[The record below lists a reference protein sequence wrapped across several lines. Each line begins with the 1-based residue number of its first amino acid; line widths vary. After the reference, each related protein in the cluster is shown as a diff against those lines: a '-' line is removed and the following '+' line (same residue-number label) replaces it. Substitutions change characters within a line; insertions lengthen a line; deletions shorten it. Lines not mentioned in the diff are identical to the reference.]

1 MDHSAM
7 HQDTAQ
13 PRPGARLRPT
23 DVALVPR
30 DIAQLTH
37 PAFGPL
43 IESTTT
49 QPNRAQRRADYFGN
63 YPTLITPDDPRTILG
78 TYGDSFIARAARLA
92 ALARLTAD
100 PEYLR
105 TVAVPHSRYLRI
117 IAANCAGQTMTHLEI
132 LTALLRLTFQ
142 RQARADANSNYESE
156 AATDPTGLAAPDQLD
171 VLAISMV
178 LIVAMIYA
186 ANRNARTISS
196 GYLDPPPPIL
206 DAHTTSVLTA
216 APPALDTTGAECSPC
231 A

>member
-1 MDHSAM
+1 MDHSAI

-13 PRPGARLRPT
+13 LRPGARLRST
-23 DVALVPR
+23 DVALVSSDTAR
-30 DIAQLTH
+30 LTH

-43 IESTTT
+43 LESTTA
-49 QPNRAQRRADYFGN
+49 QPNRVQRRADYFGN
-63 YPTLITPDDPRTILG
+63 HPTLITPDDPRMILG

-100 PEYLR
+100 PDYLR
-105 TVAVPHSRYLRI
+105 NVAVPHSRYLRI

-132 LTALLRLTFQ
+132 LTALLRLTFH
-142 RQARADANSNYESE
+142 RQGRDNANRNYERE
-156 AATDPTGLAAPDQLD
+156 AATDPTGLAAPNQFD
-171 VLAISMV
+171 VLVMV
-178 LIVAMIYA
+178 TLLIAAMIYA
-186 ANRNARTISS
+186 ANRHAHTISS